1 MYVLQFLPVPIL
13 TIQTPL
19 PTASQEYIYCNWKSI
34 TCIWNFLKSKTFLF
48 RQKRNRNPNVIYWP
62 IPEKFQTV
70 GMEDMNFQR
79 YWIKSM
85 CKIQGS
91 IKRSGIFRGV
101 KKKVHGEFPWV
112 LAFDLEISKE
122 CHTVLQNFQGW
133 KLVFSGISKGRLKLQ
148 I

>member
-48 RQKRNRNPNVIYWP
+48 RQKKRNRNPNVIYWP

-85 CKIQGS
+85 WKIQ
-91 IKRSGIFRGV
+91 
-101 KKKVHGEFPWV
+101 VHGEFRWV